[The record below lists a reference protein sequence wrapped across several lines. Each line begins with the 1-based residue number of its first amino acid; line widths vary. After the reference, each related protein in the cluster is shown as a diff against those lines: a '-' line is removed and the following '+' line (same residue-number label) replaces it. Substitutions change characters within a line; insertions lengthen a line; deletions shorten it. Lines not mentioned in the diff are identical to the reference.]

1 MAQDENCLIINII
14 ASSKSSPFFVKIRIT
29 WLYKMHEFIDFIIVQ
44 MSSCP
49 ISMDKS
55 SILFIN

>member
-1 MAQDENCLIINII
+1 MVQDENCLII
-14 ASSKSSPFFVKIRIT
+14 ASSKSSPFFVKTRIT

-44 MSSCP
+44 ISSCP

-55 SILFIN
+55 ILFIS